1 MKIVCY
7 VYLRKYNTFSKR
19 GYFPSD
25 CLNII
30 IKIFLSYS
38 TGSIDDFGDDSS
50 KSPSA
55 GVPIPGQVRN
65 LIVKRDPDTGYGLT
79 LSGDQPVFVQTVK
92 PGGSAY
98 RAGVRENDLILK
110 VNGQPVITDA
120 THNQVVAMIQ
130 GKGKITYFHAVQDH
144 TRKCFSLKIH

>member
-1 MKIVCY
+1 M
-7 VYLRKYNTFSKR
+7 
-19 GYFPSD
+19 
-25 CLNII
+25 NII
-30 IKIFLSYS
+30 IQIFLSYS

-120 THNQVVAMIQ
+120 SHNQVVAMIQ
-130 GKGKITYFHAVQDH
+130 GKKKITYFHDVQDH
-144 TRKCFSLKIH
+144 TR